1 MPEQV
6 GHDTD
11 FKACAK
17 TTASLIS
24 LNDFKCG
31 ISRPAKCEK
40 PEHTGVCEDFEHEH
54 NAEIT
59 T

>member
-1 MPEQV
+1 M
-6 GHDTD
+6 T
-11 FKACAK
+11 
-17 TTASLIS
+17 L
-24 LNDFKCG
+24 

-59 T
+59 IFLSYID

>member
-6 GHDTD
+6 GYDTD

-17 TTASLIS
+17 TTVSLIS

-31 ISRPAKCEK
+31 ISRLAKCEK
-40 PEHTGVCEDFEHEH
+40 PEHTGDLSY
-54 NAEIT
+54 ID
-59 T
+59 